1 MKGREDLLKAS
12 EKSLLIKYML
22 PSVAGML
29 GLSICILFDTMFIG
43 RRMGELGLAALN
55 IAVPLYSFYYAIAL
69 TFGVGGATA
78 LAIAIGQ
85 KKYHKANGI
94 FTSSLISGILVIV
107 IINIISYL
115 FLDKICYMLGAT
127 KETFPLVKEYVKIIL
142 NFNGAFI
149 LSNILNV
156 FIRSDKAPKL
166 SMVSIIVT
174 NIVNI
179 ALDYIFIYPMNLG
192 MKGAALAT
200 TIAQISGIFV
210 LLIHFFKKSNSLH
223 LELKAVKFKT
233 ITRIIIGGMPSFV
246 TESSAGFI
254 IFVFNNV
261 LLSIGGNISVSAYS
275 IIANV
280 ALIFLAI
287 FNGISQGMQPLIS
300 INYGARKKE
309 RVHNFLNLSTRIT
322 LLIGV
327 IFFALGIVFPSEI
340 IGIFSSNKGEL
351 LDITIKGI
359 RIYFVA
365 FIVMGV
371 NIVSIAYLQAIQKT
385 KAAFILSI
393 FRGMILNLILVI
405 ILPKIFNL
413 AGVWMTVPIVEIII
427 FISFMIYKV
436 KNKIV

>member
-43 RRMGELGLAALN
+43 RKMGELGLAALN
-55 IAVPLYSFYYAIAL
+55 IGVPLYSFYYAIAL

-78 LAIAIGQ
+78 LTIAIGR

-94 FTSSLISGILVIV
+94 FTSSVIGSIFV
-107 IINIISYL
+107 IAIINILSYF
-115 FLDKICYMLGAT
+115 FLDDICYILGAS

-142 NFNGAFI
+142 VFNGAFI
-149 LSNILNV
+149 LSNVLNV

-166 SMVSIIVT
+166 SMASIIVT

-200 TIAQISGIFV
+200 ALAQIAGIFV
-210 LLIHFFKKSNSLH
+210 LLIHFFRKNNSLH
-223 LELKAVKFKT
+223 LEVKAVRLGSIFK
-233 ITRIIIGGMPSFV
+233 IISGGMPSFV
-246 TESSAGFI
+246 TEASAGFI

-261 LLSIGGNISVSAYS
+261 ILSIGGNIGVSAYS

-287 FNGISQGMQPLIS
+287 FNGISQGMQPLVS
-300 INYGARKKE
+300 INYGAGEKK
-309 RVHNFLNLSTRIT
+309 RIHNFFNLSTKISLT
-322 LLIGV
+322 VGGVFFILGV
-327 IFFALGIVFPSEI
+327 IFPREI
-340 IGIFSSNKGEL
+340 IGIFSSDKGIL
-351 LDITIKGI
+351 LDITTKGI

-371 NIVSIAYLQAIQKT
+371 NIVAIAYLQAIQKT
-385 KAAFILSI
+385 RAAFILSM
-393 FRGMILNLILVI
+393 FRGIILNLILVI
-405 ILPKIFNL
+405 ILPKLFNL

-427 FISFMIYKV
+427 FISFMLYKS
-436 KNKIV
+436 KNKIS

>member
-1 MKGREDLLKAS
+1 MKGREELLKAS

-43 RRMGELGLAALN
+43 RKMGELGLAALN
-55 IAVPLYSFYYAIAL
+55 IGVPLYSFYYAIAL

-78 LAIAIGQ
+78 LTIAIGR

-94 FTSSLISGILVIV
+94 FTSSVIGSIFV
-107 IINIISYL
+107 IAIINILSYF
-115 FLDKICYMLGAT
+115 FLDDICYILGAS

-142 NFNGAFI
+142 VFNGAFI
-149 LSNILNV
+149 LSNVLNV

-166 SMVSIIVT
+166 SMASIIVT

-200 TIAQISGIFV
+200 ALAQITGIFV
-210 LLIHFFKKSNSLH
+210 LLIHFFRKNNSLH
-223 LELKAVKFKT
+223 LEVKAVRLGSVFK
-233 ITRIIIGGMPSFV
+233 IISGGMPSFV
-246 TESSAGFI
+246 TEASAGFI

-261 LLSIGGNISVSAYS
+261 ILSIGGNIGVSAYS

-287 FNGISQGMQPLIS
+287 FNGISQGMQPLVS
-300 INYGARKKE
+300 INYGAGEKK
-309 RVHNFLNLSTRIT
+309 RIHNFFNLSTKISLT
-322 LLIGV
+322 VGV
-327 IFFALGIVFPSEI
+327 VFFILGVVFPREI
-340 IGIFSSNKGEL
+340 IGIFSSDKGIL
-351 LDITIKGI
+351 LDITTKGI

-371 NIVSIAYLQAIQKT
+371 NIVAIAYLQAIQKT
-385 KAAFILSI
+385 RAAFILSM
-393 FRGMILNLILVI
+393 FRGIILNLILVI
-405 ILPKIFNL
+405 ILPKLFNL

-427 FISFMIYKV
+427 FISFMLYKR
-436 KNKIV
+436 KNKIS